1 MVRPG
6 KLEVGSACPPS
17 SGVGGRS
24 AALTSVTSDEDENS
38 AACKAVRQDLEN
50 IAINAKPS
58 PTSCK
63 NGESEQKALG
73 MFVLNQIFHQ
83 KKKLISISSDL

>member
-1 MVRPG
+1 MLRPG

-38 AACKAVRQDLEN
+38 SACKAVRQDLEN
-50 IAINAKPS
+50 ITINAK

-63 NGESEQKALG
+63 NRESEQKALG
-73 MFVLNQIFHQ
+73 MFVLNQILHQ
-83 KKKLISISSDL
+83 KKELIFISSDL